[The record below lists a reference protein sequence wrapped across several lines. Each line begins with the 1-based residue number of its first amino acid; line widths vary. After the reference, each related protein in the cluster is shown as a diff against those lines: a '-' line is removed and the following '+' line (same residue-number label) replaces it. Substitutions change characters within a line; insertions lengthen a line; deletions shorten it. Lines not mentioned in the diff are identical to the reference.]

1 MTSHR
6 EPVAIR
12 PQAAKTTQPS
22 PESERGLRAWLGG
35 WTLALKG
42 SLPAFAAD
50 HGLTLAAAL
59 SYYLVISL
67 FPLIL
72 LLLSI
77 SGLMLQDVGA
87 QGLIIRQVTQYLPGS
102 EIIVSQTM
110 NTVILAR
117 GPLAWLAALG
127 LLWTTLGMFSVVD
140 QAINTAWRVTTRR
153 GYLRTKLISLTMFG
167 ALSALLLLSVAV
179 TSALHLIAA
188 SPLVNRLES
197 IPGSPWLWTVAGA
210 SVSILGAAAGFILL
224 YRFLP
229 SIPVRWAEVWPAGL
243 LVAALWE
250 AGKWGF
256 LWYLS
261 VADYSS
267 IYGQIGTVV
276 ALLVWGYFSGIVFIW
291 GAELGSARARARR
304 PHAR

>member
-12 PQAAKTTQPS
+12 PQAAETTQPS

-42 SLPAFAAD
+42 SIPAFAAD

-179 TSALHLIAA
+179 TRALHLIAA
-188 SPLVNRLES
+188 SPLVARLES
-197 IPGSPWLWTVAGA
+197 IPGGPWLWTVAGA

-229 SIPVRWAEVWPAGL
+229 STPVRWAEVWPAGL

-276 ALLVWGYFSGIVFIW
+276 ALLVWGYVSGIVLIW
-291 GAELGSARARARR
+291 GAELGSERARARR

>member
-12 PQAAKTTQPS
+12 PQAAETTQPS

-35 WTLALKG
+35 WALALKG

-167 ALSALLLLSVAV
+167 VLSALLLLSVAV

-210 SVSILGAAAGFILL
+210 SVSILSAATGVILL